1 MERRAAGLRV
11 RFDHGTTSAVT
22 PQAADALATWVE
34 TLPGAP
40 CRQPVLAP
48 GQFLAF
54 DNYRVLHR
62 RQAFAPAEDEA
73 EARWLRR
80 CYAS

>member
-1 MERRAAGLRV
+1 M
-11 RFDHGTTSAVT
+11 
-22 PQAADALATWVE
+22 
-34 TLPGAP
+34 
-40 CRQPVLAP
+40 LAP